1 MTKNIARRQF
11 HKAAV
16 MSAATFAIAGAGASG
31 AASSKAIRL
40 GAPVFDQ
47 FDDPMDWAKA
57 HRDLGY
63 GAAYCPVSYRDSSE
77 LKKAYVQAAQQANLV
92 IAEVGAWS
100 NPLSNDPVE
109 REAAFRKNV
118 EGLALADEIGASC
131 CVNIAGSR
139 GDSWAGPH
147 KENLSDET
155 FDLIVE
161 TVRKIIDEVK
171 PRRTFYTLETMPF
184 TIPETTERYLA
195 LIKAMDRP
203 QFACHL
209 DPTNMVNSPYTF
221 YDNTTLLK
229 NAFKTL
235 GPYIKS
241 CHAKD
246 LIMRD
251 VSVVQFEEVI
261 PGAGS
266 FDYVSFLTELTNLSD
281 DVPLM
286 IEHLKTAQE
295 YRQAADYIK
304 KVGSSQGIE
313 FV

>member
-1 MTKNIARRQF
+1 MNKKIARRQF

-16 MSAATFAIAGAGASG
+16 LSAASFAVVGAGASR

-40 GAPVFDQ
+40 GAPVFDK

-63 GAAYCPVSYRDSSE
+63 GAAYCPVNYNDSTD
-77 LKKAYVQAAQQANLV
+77 LKKAYVQAALKNNLV

-109 REAAFRKNV
+109 RDAAFRKNV
-118 EGLALADEIGASC
+118 EGLALAEEIGARC

-139 GDSWAGPH
+139 GKSWAGPH
-147 KENLSDET
+147 NDNLSDET
-155 FDLIVE
+155 FDMVVE
-161 TVRKIIDEVK
+161 TVRKIIDEIK
-171 PRRTFYTLETMPF
+171 PTRTFYTLETMPF
-184 TIPETTERYLA
+184 TIPETPERYLA

-203 QFACHL
+203 RFACHL

-221 YDNTTLLK
+221 YDNTALLK

-261 PGAGS
+261 PGTGS
-266 FDYVSFLTELTNLSD
+266 FDYVAFLTELTKLPE

-304 KVGSSQGIE
+304 KVGLLQGFE